1 MFNGEIKTINDTVKT
16 IFELEPHEIIL
27 DGITYGYP
35 TVYDTLMFFYNFYNN
50 KLPDRYY
57 SIFNLKTGKHIGD
70 FCPKG
75 QVPGEARTVSTIYQF
90 YKENGELKTLLFA
103 PHDFKIAIWNISA
116 SIAGNKTVWDFVPYD
131 WRKDRDEICAGIT
144 VRLNSKE
151 FICQITPLCLDPG
164 DTYCTNSTVS
174 HYEKRTLYSDSLIRK
189 YMIFKQSL
197 KHIYSNRLLGSWD
210 CVKPDGSKVVQFM
223 VYMWQIN
230 TIDIETGEVTAYR
243 SREKFPG
250 FSYLA
255 NFPEPYEQLPA
266 YFIRAASNDKYIV
279 ALYCNGLKG
288 GYVGSDNL
296 VVYVFDWD
304 CNLLKKVKLK
314 SKITYENLALDNDNN
329 LYTVGPNDEGETIC
343 RYDLKSIGL

>member
-1 MFNGEIKTINDTVKT
+1 MFNGEIKTIDDTVKT
-16 IFELEPHEIIL
+16 IAELEPNEVIL
-27 DGITYGYP
+27 DGITYGFP
-35 TVYDTLMFFYNFYNN
+35 AVYDTLMFFYNN
-50 KLPDRYY
+50 KLPDKYH

-75 QVPGEARTVSTIYQF
+75 QGPGEARDVSPIYQF

-103 PHDFKIAIWNISA
+103 PHNFKIAIWNIST

-131 WRKDRDEICAGIT
+131 WKRDRDEICTNIT

-151 FICQITPLCLDPG
+151 FICQITPMCLDPE
-164 DTYCTNSTVS
+164 DIYCTNSTVP

-189 YMIFKQSL
+189 YTVFKQSI
-197 KHIYSNRLLGSWD
+197 KRRRSDWLLISHD
-210 CVKPDGSKVVQFM
+210 CIKPDGSKVVQFM
-223 VYMWQIN
+223 IYMWQIN
-230 TIDIETGEVTAYR
+230 TIDIETGKVTAYR
-243 SREKFPG
+243 SGEKYTD

-255 NFPEPYEQLPA
+255 KFPEQHEQFPA
-266 YFIRAASNDKYIV
+266 YFIRAVSNDKYIV
-279 ALYCNGLKG
+279 AIYCNGLKG
-288 GYVGSDNL
+288 GNMDSDNL
-296 VVYVFDWD
+296 VACVFDWD

-314 SKITYENLALDNDNN
+314 NGGTYYDLALDNDNN

>member
-1 MFNGEIKTINDTVKT
+1 V
-16 IFELEPHEIIL
+16 ELEPHEIIL

-35 TVYDTLMFFYNFYNN
+35 AVYDTLMFFYNS

-75 QVPGEARTVSTIYQF
+75 QGPGEARVVSLIYQF
-90 YKENGELKTLLFA
+90 YRENGELKTLLLA
-103 PHDFKIAIWNISA
+103 PLNYKIAVWNISA

-131 WRKDRDEICAGIT
+131 WRKDRDEICANVT

-151 FICQITPLCLDPG
+151 FICQITPLFLDPE
-164 DTYCTNSTVS
+164 DTYCTNSTVL

-189 YMIFKQSL
+189 YTIFKQSL
-197 KHIYSNRLLGSWD
+197 KHTYSDRLLGSWD
-210 CVKPDGSKVVQFM
+210 CVKPDGSKIVQFM
-223 VYMWQIN
+223 IHMWQIN
-230 TIDIETGEVTAYR
+230 TIDIETGKVTAYR
-243 SREKFPG
+243 PVEKFPG

-255 NFPEPYEQLPA
+255 NFMEPHEQLPG
-266 YFIRAASNDKYIV
+266 YFIWAVSNDKYV
-279 ALYCNGLKG
+279 LALYCNGLKG
-288 GYVGSDNL
+288 EKRKNNL

-314 SKITYENLALDNDNN
+314 NESIYYDLALDNDNN
-329 LYTVGPNDEGETIC
+329 LYTVAPNDEGETIC
-343 RYDLKSIGL
+343 RYDLKSTGL